1 MVKSSLKNLLVAS
14 GALRLGAKF
23 VGGGVAILMYHS
35 VREDASADW
44 DFLGGISHPAPVF
57 RGQMELLARHFNP
70 VSLDDVSLYLRG
82 RKELGPRSVAVTF
95 DDGYADN
102 YGVAR
107 PILDQVGIPA
117 IFYVAVD
124 SIENQTFPWPG
135 QLRHAFLS
143 ARAVSWTDAEGKVR
157 RLEGREERLR
167 AFEAAS
173 ARCAKLCG
181 EAQKAFLDRA
191 REDLGAEPIA
201 AKERPMMSWDELRLL
216 VQGGHLVGSHTM
228 THPNMAH
235 VPETEARAE
244 FSASKRRLDE
254 QIGNPVVHFSYPC
267 PALQP
272 HWADH
277 TVDLSRQAGY
287 ETGVTT
293 DGGLVRKGD
302 NSLRLHR
309 IRPTRTVRGIH
320 WNLEYTFMG
329 GIA

>member
-1 MVKSSLKNLLVAS
+1 MVKSSLKHLVLAS
-14 GALRLGAKF
+14 GALRLGAKLA
-23 VGGGVAILMYHS
+23 GGGVAILMYHS
-35 VREDASADW
+35 VREDPSVDS
-44 DFLGGISHPAPVF
+44 DVLGGIIHPAPVF
-57 RGQMELLARHFNP
+57 RGQMELIARHFKP
-70 VSLDDVSLYLRG
+70 VSLDDVLAYVRG
-82 RKELGPRSVAVTF
+82 GKELGPRSVAVTF

-102 YGVAR
+102 YHVAK
-107 PILDQVGIPA
+107 PILDQAGIPA

-124 SIENQTFPWPG
+124 SIDSQTIPWPG
-135 QLRHAFLS
+135 QLRHAFLTG
-143 ARAVSWTDAEGKVR
+143 RAASWTAADGNVW
-157 RLEGREERLR
+157 RLDGRAERLR

-181 EAQKAFLDRA
+181 QAQKAFLDRT
-191 REDLGAEPIA
+191 REDLRAEPVA
-201 AKERPMMSWDELRLL
+201 LNERPMMSWDELRSL
-216 VQGGHLVGSHTM
+216 VHGGHLVGSHTM

-235 VPETEARAE
+235 VSETEARAE
-244 FSASKRRLDE
+244 FSESKERLSH
-254 QIGNPVVHFSYPC
+254 QLGNPVVHFSYPC
-267 PALQP
+267 PALEP
-272 HWADH
+272 HWADR
-277 TVDLSRQAGY
+277 TVDLSRQLGY